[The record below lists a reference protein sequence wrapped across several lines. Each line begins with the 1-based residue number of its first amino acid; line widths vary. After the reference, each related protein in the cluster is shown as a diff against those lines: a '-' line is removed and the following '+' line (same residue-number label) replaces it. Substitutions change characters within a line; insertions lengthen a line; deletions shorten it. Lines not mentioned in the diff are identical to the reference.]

1 MSRLQKKLAAAVAVV
16 SALLMLVVLTV
27 VFIPDRELQGVVSR
41 VLEQKGYTFSAGKF
55 GKTFFP
61 LGIAAKKITLGDE
74 RGAMLK
80 ADNLNI
86 SLKFLPLFIGQVRI
100 GLDARIGSGEISGEY
115 ALTGGGSA
123 DLEIK
128 RLQLEE
134 IPFFKTVAG
143 AVVKGDLTVDGKVN
157 NLKKNAKGQ
166 IKLAVRGAEMQ
177 GIKIG
182 EMPLPD
188 AAYHTVQG
196 MLKLDSGKAALESF
210 NLQGDGLFVRLK
222 GEMPLGAAPAATP
235 LNLTL
240 ELMPKPEFM
249 EKQKF
254 VFLLLVKYLTSPGSY
269 QMPIRGT
276 LAHPS
281 I

>member
-1 MSRLQKKLAAAVAVV
+1 MSRLQKKIAAAAAVV
-16 SALLMLVVLTV
+16 SALFILMFLTLA
-27 VFIPDRELQGVVSR
+27 FIPDHELQGVVSR
-41 VLEQKGYTFSAGKF
+41 TLEKHGYTFSAAKF
-55 GKTFFP
+55 GKTFP
-61 LGIAAKKITLGDE
+61 LGISAKKIEIGDN
-74 RGAMLK
+74 RGPILK
-80 ADNLNI
+80 ADHIHIRLRI
-86 SLKFLPLFIGQVRI
+86 FPLFLGQIR
-100 GLDARIGSGEISGEY
+100 LALESRIGSGEINGEY
-115 ALTGGGSA
+115 ALTGGGAA
-123 DLEIK
+123 DLKIK

-143 AVVKGDLTVDGKVN
+143 AIVKGDLTVDGKISQI
-157 NLKKNAKGQ
+157 KKGGRGE

-177 GIKIG
+177 GLKVG

-196 MLKLDSGKAALESF
+196 MLRLGTGKATLESF
-210 NLQGDGLFVRLK
+210 TLQGDGLFVRLK
-222 GEMPLGAAPAATP
+222 GDFPLGAAPAATP
-235 LNLTL
+235 LNLML

-269 QMPIRGT
+269 QIPIRGT

>member
-1 MSRLQKKLAAAVAVV
+1 MNRLRKNILIAVAAV
-16 SALLMLVVLTV
+16 SALFLLVFLTIA
-27 VFIPDRELQGVVSR
+27 FIPDRELQGVVSR
-41 VLEQKGYTFSAGKF
+41 ILEKKGYTFSAGTF
-55 GKTFFP
+55 GKTFP
-61 LGIAAKKITLGDE
+61 LGIAGKKIVVGDD
-74 RGAMLK
+74 RGPMLK
-80 ADNLNI
+80 ADDL
-86 SLKFLPLFIGQVRI
+86 SLRLKILPLFIGQVRLA
-100 GLDARIGSGEISGEY
+100 LDARIGSGEIVAEY

-143 AVVKGDLTVDGKVN
+143 AAVKGDLTVQGTIK
-157 NLKKNAKGQ
+157 NLKKNAMGE
-166 IKLAVRGAEMQ
+166 IKLAVRGADMQ
-177 GIKIG
+177 GVKIG

-196 MLKLDSGKAALESF
+196 ILKLSSGKAALESF
-210 NLQGDGLFVRLK
+210 SLQGDGLFVRLK
-222 GEMPLGAAPAATP
+222 GDVPVGAAPATTP

-254 VFLLLVKYLTSPGSY
+254 VFLLLAKYLVSPGSY
-269 QMPIRGT
+269 QIPIRGT
-276 LAHPS
+276 LARPS